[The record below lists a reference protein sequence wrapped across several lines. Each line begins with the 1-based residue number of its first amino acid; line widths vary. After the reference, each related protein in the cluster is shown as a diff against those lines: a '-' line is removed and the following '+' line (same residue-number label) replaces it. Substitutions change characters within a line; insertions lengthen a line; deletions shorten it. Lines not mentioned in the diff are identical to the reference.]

1 MGRFEKD
8 CPIPGCGKENVL
20 YLSIHL
26 TKIHGLNQTEKKPWL
41 KKAVKSKPPSDA
53 DLHASDVS
61 KLRRVLK
68 KPAKHDVQR
77 HAQNLILEYIH
88 KSIIQKYQVE
98 FLDAIE
104 FAMKS
109 QGAWIKALMKSA
121 KL

>member
-1 MGRFEKD
+1 M
-8 CPIPGCGKENVL
+8 
-20 YLSIHL
+20 
-26 TKIHGLNQTEKKPWL
+26 
-41 KKAVKSKPPSDA
+41 KSKPPSDA
-53 DLHASDVS
+53 NLYAFDVS

-88 KSIIQKYQVE
+88 KRFIQKYQVE
-98 FLDAIE
+98 FLD
-104 FAMKS
+104 AMKS